1 MADGKYTNSAG
12 LFKNTRR
19 EKDTH
24 PHFKGTMELDSEL
37 VASLYS
43 AVSQG
48 KPAKI
53 DLSLWT
59 GSKTKN
65 GDGYLKLAASKA
77 WESTGQGRA
86 PARQAAP
93 VGATDDDESDLPF

>member
-1 MADGKYTNSAG
+1 MAERKYVNSAG

-24 PHFKGTMELDSEL
+24 PHFKGTMELDPEL
-37 VASLYS
+37 VAELYM
-43 AVSQG
+43 AVKGG
-48 KPAKI
+48 KPPKI

-77 WESTGQGRA
+77 WEPTGSRGS
-86 PARQAAP
+86 AAP
-93 VGATDDDESDLPF
+93 PATGGLDDDDSDLPF